1 MSLFRNLILALTGV
15 LPALAFGQAAEIY
28 NPAEA
33 PSTTLHP
40 PVPIQ
45 ANPARIAATL
55 LDTRSQMVTGIGTGA
70 GGADV
75 SMVQSVSLGMNT
87 IGFGHQQS
95 AGNRVADNFTVPA
108 GGWVIDKVTT
118 YAYQTGS
125 TTTSTMN
132 NLNFQIWNGP
142 PNVVGSAVV
151 FGDTT
156 TNRMTATLFTGI
168 YRVTETTISATT
180 RPIMAVEAGGLN
192 ISLPAGTYWLDWQVG
207 GTLASGPWAIPL
219 TILGQAATGD
229 ALQFLASTT
238 TPPGTWAAALDG
250 GTGTPAQ
257 GFPMTLSGTVPGIT
271 VTQSGGTTD
280 VTEGGATDTFTV
292 ALNTAPSSNVTITLT
307 PDAQVSVSPATLTF
321 TPANWNVAQTVTVT
335 AVNDAIVEGTHTGNI
350 SFAVTSADTGYNA
363 FAVANVVA
371 NITDNDVA
379 GITVSPTTT
388 SATEGG
394 ATGSFSVV
402 LTSQP
407 IAPVVI
413 ALTPDA
419 QSTVSTGSLTFT
431 GANWNVPQVVTVTA
445 VNDAVVEGAHVSTIV
460 TGAAVSMDPNYNGLN
475 PPDITVNITDNDT
488 AGVTVVQSGGSTNV
502 SEAGGTDSFTVVL
515 NSQPTAN
522 VVVTVTGGSQLTVS
536 PATLT
541 FTPANWNVP
550 QTVTVAAVNDS
561 LIEGPHVG
569 TVSFAVTSSD
579 GNYNGRNVAGVSV
592 SIADNDEVPLAV
604 PTLNGFGLLAL
615 LLLTFGTAGY
625 VSRRRVA
632 RA

>member
-1 MSLFRNLILALTGV
+1 
-15 LPALAFGQAAEIY
+15 
-28 NPAEA
+28 
-33 PSTTLHP
+33 
-40 PVPIQ
+40 
-45 ANPARIAATL
+45 
-55 LDTRSQMVTGIGTGA
+55 
-70 GGADV
+70 
-75 SMVQSVSLGMNT
+75 
-87 IGFGHQQS
+87 
-95 AGNRVADNFTVPA
+95 
-108 GGWVIDKVTT
+108 
-118 YAYQTGS
+118 
-125 TTTSTMN
+125 
-132 NLNFQIWNGP
+132 
-142 PNVVGSAVV
+142 
-151 FGDTT
+151 
-156 TNRMTATLFTGI
+156 
-168 YRVTETTISATT
+168 
-180 RPIMAVEAGGLN
+180 
-192 ISLPAGTYWLDWQVG
+192 
-207 GTLASGPWAIPL
+207 
-219 TILGQAATGD
+219 
-229 ALQFLASTT
+229 
-238 TPPGTWAAALDG
+238 
-250 GTGTPAQ
+250 
-257 GFPMTLSGTVPGIT
+257 MTLSGTAAGIT

-292 ALNTAPSSNVTITLT
+292 VLNTAPSSNVTITLT

-431 GANWNVPQVVTVTA
+431 GANWNVQQVVTVTA

-475 PPDITVNITDNDT
+475 PPDVTVNITDNDT

-569 TVSFAVTSSD
+569 AVSFAVTSSD

-615 LLLTFGTAGY
+615 LLLMFGTAGY